1 MYLKYLQ
8 QDESPQDYLIY
19 LYDTERVLPV
29 LWYEFYLSKMS
40 IL

>member
-8 QDESPQDYLIY
+8 HDEGPQNYLIY
-19 LYDTERVLPV
+19 LYDTEKVLPV

-40 IL
+40 IS

>member
-8 QDESPQDYLIY
+8 QDESSQDYLIY
-19 LYDTERVLPV
+19 LYDTERVLLV

-40 IL
+40 IS

>member
-8 QDESPQDYLIY
+8 QDESLQDYLIY
-19 LYDTERVLPV
+19 LYDSERVLPV

-40 IL
+40 IS